1 MNEAPIDT
9 KVIDEKGQH
18 KFNENNPVVDEN
30 SNVGTIIG
38 TLYTYDKDYSQSLNI
53 TLDDGD
59 NGSFKLDKN
68 IACTHN
74 NQSLIKTTCK
84 CLLLT
89 SRKLDHE
96 VRAKRTISVRTT
108 DHGGLH
114 YIKVFVIKI
123 ADVNEIPLKVLL
135 GGKLSASIL
144 EHDSAQYIGDLSTV
158 DEDFNQSFS
167 YKLMSHKNKF
177 EIKQNKL
184 YRKEN
189 FTADY
194 EINSLYSITIKT
206 TDSGKPNLTY
216 TQNIT
221 IYIINQN
228 EKPSQILLS
237 KVRIYENQPVG
248 TFIGNITVE
257 DPDNSGLSPN
267 QTFDCE
273 VAGQHA
279 SMFQVKDFWLDVNT
293 QTKIHLLSNGVLDFE
308 QVKLLLFFSYLLIVP
323 GHCCCFF

>member
-1 MNEAPIDT
+1 M
-9 KVIDEKGQH
+9 
-18 KFNENNPVVDEN
+18 DEN
-30 SNVGTIIG
+30 SYVGRIIG

-53 TLDDGD
+53 TLDDDD

-68 IACTHN
+68 IACTQN

-89 SRKLDHE
+89 NGKLDHE
-96 VRAKRTISVRTT
+96 VKAKRTISVRTT

-123 ADVNEIPLKVLL
+123 VDVNEKPLKILL
-135 GGKLSASIL
+135 GGKLSTSIL
-144 EHDSAQYIGDLSTV
+144 EHASARYIGDLSTV
-158 DEDFNQSFS
+158 DEDFNQFFS
-167 YKLMSHKNKF
+167 YELMSHKENF
-177 EIKQNKL
+177 EIKQNKF

-194 EINSLYSITIKT
+194 EINFLYNVTIKT
-206 TDSGKPNLTY
+206 TDSGKPNLSY
-216 TQNIT
+216 TQNVT

-228 EKPSQILLS
+228 EKPSQIFIS
-237 KVRIYENQPVG
+237 KGRIYENQPVG
-248 TFIGNITVE
+248 TFIGNITVD

-273 VAGQHA
+273 VGGQHA
-279 SMFQVKDFWLDVNT
+279 SMFKVKDFWSDVNT

-308 QVKLLLFFSYLLIVP
+308 KVKLLLFFLIIL
-323 GHCCCFF
+323 GHCCFF

>member
-9 KVIDEKGQH
+9 KFIDEKGQH
-18 KFNENNPVVDEN
+18 KFNQNSPVVDEN
-30 SNVGTIIG
+30 SNLGTIIG

-53 TLDDGD
+53 SLDDDD

-68 IACTHN
+68 VACTQN
-74 NQSLIKTTCK
+74 NQSLIRTTCK
-84 CLLLT
+84 CVLLT
-89 SRKLDHE
+89 NGKLDHE
-96 VRAKRTISVRTT
+96 VKDKHMISVRTT

-114 YIKVFVIKI
+114 YIKAFIIKI
-123 ADVNEIPLKVLL
+123 ADVNEKPLKILL
-135 GGKLSASIL
+135 GGKLSTSIL
-144 EHDSAQYIGDLSTV
+144 EHDSARYIGDLSTA
-158 DEDFNQSFS
+158 DEDFKQYFS
-167 YKLMSHKNKF
+167 YELMSHKEKF
-177 EIKQNKL
+177 EIKQNKF

-194 EINSLYSITIKT
+194 EINSLYSVTIKT
-206 TDSGKPNLTY
+206 TDSGKPNLSY
-216 TQNIT
+216 TQNVT

-257 DPDNSGLSPN
+257 DPDNSGHTPN

-273 VAGQHA
+273 VGGQHA
-279 SMFQVKDFWLDVNT
+279 SMFKVKDFWSDVNT

-308 QVKLLLFFSYLLIVP
+308 QVKLLVFLLTILRHCYFF
-323 GHCCCFF
+323 